1 MIGALNFWWPGWQS
15 PLTKLVVDLH
25 MGKGEAVNDD
35 PTVAHVFTGFEPT
48 LCENCDWVHSDS
60 RKQHPGRWLCVQHR
74 RVPGGSFV
82 APKGWVEHE
91 PYLRCVNVNG
101 GMCLLFEPRRETPP
115 K

>member
-1 MIGALNFWWPGWQS
+1 MSSQC
-15 PLTKLVVDLH
+15 PLSTLTIEE
-25 MGKGEAVNDD
+25 GEWHRV
-35 PTVAHVFTGFEPT
+35 TF
-48 LCENCDWVHSDS
+48 CEECDWVHTDS

-101 GMCLLFEPRRETPP
+101 GMCLLFEPRRENPNERP
-115 K
+115 GNKRPIQEA